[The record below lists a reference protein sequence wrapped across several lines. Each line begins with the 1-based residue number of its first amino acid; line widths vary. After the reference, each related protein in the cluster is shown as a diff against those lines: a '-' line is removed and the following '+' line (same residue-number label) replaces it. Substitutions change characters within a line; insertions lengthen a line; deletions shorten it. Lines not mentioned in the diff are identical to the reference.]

1 LKKIFV
7 VVRNAVGVDYSEYKT
22 ATLERRLS
30 RRMAL
35 RNISSREN
43 YLKLLLEEPDEAR
56 VLYEDVLIHVTSFFR
71 DAEVFEE
78 IKQSI
83 FPRIG
88 RRVIRISACVVH
100 SRADVPMILLAL
112 EDITARQQAE
122 DERAELLKRARAAQD
137 EAERANTAKDL
148 FLATLSHELRTPLAT
163 LLMQSQLLRRGTV
176 DAAKIQRIGA
186 TIERSTRLQLQLI
199 DDLLDVSRIVAGKLT
214 IARQEADLASIAYAA
229 LENVSAL
236 VLTKAVRFSTEIE
249 PIATVFTVDSQAKH
263 APEQFIPRARR
274 RAPPSVL

>member
-1 LKKIFV
+1 
-7 VVRNAVGVDYSEYKT
+7 
-22 ATLERRLS
+22 
-30 RRMAL
+30 
-35 RNISSREN
+35 
-43 YLKLLLEEPDEAR
+43 
-56 VLYEDVLIHVTSFFR
+56 
-71 DAEVFEE
+71 
-78 IKQSI
+78 
-83 FPRIG
+83 
-88 RRVIRISACVVH
+88 
-100 SRADVPMILLAL
+100 VPMILLAL